1 MSGMNPMQLAL
12 RVLRV
17 DRRTQVST
25 VLTALGVAVATGLV
39 LLLVSLPFAT
49 QSRAERTLWQ
59 NPSFWPSEVAHP
71 TVSWAGSED
80 EIDGQRITRIDVAP
94 LVDRADVPLPP
105 GIDRLPAP
113 GEMLRSPELA
123 HLASGRPAAELADR
137 FNASPAG
144 LLGDE
149 ALMYPEQLVVLV
161 GHTPD
166 TMPANATE
174 LAALGDGEAH
184 LDGLLA
190 LLAGVGVV
198 VLLVPSLVL
207 VASAS
212 RLTAARRERR
222 LAALRLAGATP
233 AQVTKM
239 VAAETGLAAVA
250 GAVIG
255 VAVSPV
261 LHSLATWVAWDGG
274 TWFDHDFMLPWPVV
288 VAVAV
293 AVPVLVVGA
302 AVAGLRRVV
311 NTPLMATGGHTRK
324 PLSKGR
330 LLIVPVA
337 ALAFFWS
344 LSMASESQG
353 AMLPVLVSLGFLM
366 WSPTV
371 VGPWVTSA
379 LGGFFTK
386 TWRRPSALLAGRRL
400 RDDPKAAYRAS
411 AGVVLAVFAGSMALT
426 LMPSLESEAGYF
438 SQYKDNVLY
447 LNTDT
452 EHVGEVVS
460 ATDAG
465 LRRYGLAQRAAQV
478 GQVSLRGGPD
488 GFYQGYVVSCSDAK
502 VLLPTSPEC
511 ASEPA
516 IYAPSGV
523 TLAGLRMESVSE
535 DGAETTD
542 TTETTETLMALPSD
556 AKLVTSDSI
565 GSVLIDP
572 ALLPSGAPLT
582 SVDVAVPAD
591 DTSRES
597 ARTALL
603 AASGGAQVISK
614 EMKLGQQDTQLA
626 DLRRVTV
633 IGLVTASVLGGLSA
647 AIATAGSVLDR
658 RRTFGALMAAGT
670 PVRTLARAL
679 RAEAALPALVST
691 IGAGAL
697 GTAVGVGLFGL
708 VSESVPVFSPWLAA
722 PIVLGA
728 LVALLAASVCTPA
741 LNRVRAEPLADE

>member
-1 MSGMNPMQLAL
+1 MNPLQLAL

-39 LLLVSLPFAT
+39 LLLTSLPYAT

-59 NPSFWPSEVAHP
+59 HPDVGASGANP
-71 TVSWAGSED
+71 TVSWSSSED
-80 EIDGQRITRIDVAP
+80 RIDGRQITRVDVAP
-94 LVDRADVPLPP
+94 LVDPGEVALPP

-113 GEMLRSPELA
+113 GEMLQSPELA
-123 HLASGRPAAELADR
+123 ALTSSVPAAELADR
-137 FNASPAG
+137 FDATAAG
-144 LLGDE
+144 LLGDD
-149 ALMYPEQLVVLV
+149 ALMFPEQLVVLV

-166 TMPANATE
+166 TMPANAVE
-174 LAALGDGEAH
+174 LPVLGAGRAQP
-184 LDGLLA
+184 DGLLS
-190 LLAGVGVV
+190 LLAGVGIV

-233 AQVTKM
+233 AQVTAM
-239 VAAETGLAAVA
+239 VAAETGLAALG
-250 GAVIG
+250 GAVVG
-255 VAVSPV
+255 VALSPV
-261 LHSLATWVAWDGG
+261 LHSLATWVPWGGG
-274 TWFDHDFMLPWPVV
+274 TWFARDFMLPWPVV
-288 VAVAV
+288 VVVAL
-293 AVPVLVVGA
+293 AVPVLVVAA
-302 AVAGLRRVV
+302 AVGGLRRVV

-324 PLSKGR
+324 PLSKVR
-330 LLIVPVA
+330 LLMVPVA
-337 ALAFFWS
+337 ALLFFWM
-344 LSMASESQG
+344 LSIADEVDG

-379 LGGFFTK
+379 LGGVFTK
-386 TWRRPSALLAGRRL
+386 VWRKPSALLAGRRL

-426 LMPSLESEAGYF
+426 LMPSLESEAGYY
-438 SQYKDNVLY
+438 SYYRDSVLY
-447 LNTDT
+447 
-452 EHVGEVVS
+452 VS
-460 ATDAG
+460 TDADHADEIVATADAR
-465 LRRYGLAQRAAQV
+465 LERYGLAQRAASV
-478 GQVSLRGGPD
+478 GQVQLKQGSD
-488 GFYQGYVVSCSDAK
+488 YWTGYVVTCADAR
-502 VLLPTSPEC
+502 VLLPVTVTC
-511 ASEPA
+511 GKEPA
-516 IYAPSGV
+516 IYAPS
-523 TLAGLRMESVSE
+523 SVGIE
-535 DGAETTD
+535 MLDYTDDGGEKAT
-542 TTETTETLMALPSD
+542 ALPGSFV
-556 AKLVTSDSI
+556 AAPKLDT
-565 GSVLIDP
+565 VLIDP
-572 ALLPSGAPLT
+572 ALLPKDAPL
-582 SVDVAVPAD
+582 SGVDVAVPAD
-591 DTSRES
+591 DASRES

-603 AASGGAQVISK
+603 AAAGGAQVISK
-614 EMKLGQQDTQLA
+614 EMKLGEQNTELA

-633 IGLVTASVLGGLSA
+633 IGLVTAAVLGGLSA

-670 PVRTLARAL
+670 PVRTLAKAL

>member
-1 MSGMNPMQLAL
+1 MNPVQLAW

-39 LLLVSLPFAT
+39 LLLTSLPFAT
-49 QSRAERTLWQ
+49 QARAERTLWQ
-59 NPSFWPSEVAHP
+59 HP
-71 TVSWAGSED
+71 TGFADTGRGVLAYSSSED
-80 EIDGQRITRIDVAP
+80 QVDGQVITRVDVAP
-94 LVDRADVPLPP
+94 LVDEADIALPP

-113 GEMLRSPELA
+113 GEMLQSPELA
-123 HLASGRPAAELADR
+123 ALAAAKPAAELSDR
-137 FNASPAG
+137 FGATPAG
-144 LLGDE
+144 LLGED
-149 ALMYPEQLVVLV
+149 ALMFPEQLVLLV
-161 GHTPD
+161 GHTPE
-166 TMPANATE
+166 TMPATAYEVTA
-174 LAALGDGEAH
+174 LASGEARP
-184 LDGLLA
+184 DGLLS

-233 AQVTKM
+233 AQVTAM

-255 VAVSPV
+255 VAISPV
-261 LHSLATWVAWDGG
+261 LHSLATWVPWGGG
-274 TWFDHDFMLPWPVV
+274 TWFASDFMLPWPIVV
-288 VAVAV
+288 LVAV

-324 PLSKGR
+324 PLSKTR
-330 LLIVPVA
+330 LLVVPVA
-337 ALAFFWS
+337 GLLFVLS
-344 LSMASESQG
+344 LSMAEEAGSG
-353 AMLPVLVSLGFLM
+353 ALLPILLTLGLLM

-379 LGGFFTK
+379 LGGLFTK
-386 TWRRPSALLAGRRL
+386 VWRRPSALLAGRRL

-426 LMPSLESEAGYF
+426 LMPSLESEAGYY
-438 SQYKDNVLY
+438 SPYRDSVLY
-447 LNTDT
+447 L
-452 EHVGEVVS
+452 S
-460 ATDAG
+460 TDADHAPAVVEAADKG
-465 LRRYGLAQRAAQV
+465 LERYGLAARAAAV
-478 GQVSLRGGPD
+478 GQLQVR
-488 GFYQGYVVSCSDAK
+488 QGADYLQAYVLSCTEAQ
-502 VLLPTSPEC
+502 VLLPHVSVDC
-511 ASEPA
+511 RAEPA
-516 IYAPSGV
+516 VYAPSDAA
-523 TLAGLRMESVSE
+523 LDAVSW
-535 DGAETTD
+535 
-542 TTETTETLMALPSD
+542 
-556 AKLVTSDSI
+556 SDS
-565 GSVLIDP
+565 SSAEERTPLDVAPVAAATDVVLIDP
-572 ALLPSGAPLT
+572 ALLPAGTELT
-582 SVDVAVPAD
+582 GVDVAVPAD
-591 DTSRES
+591 DKSREA

-614 EMKLGQQDTQLA
+614 EMKLGEQNQELA

-647 AIATAGSVLDR
+647 AIATAGSVMDR

-670 PVRTLARAL
+670 PVHTLARAL
-679 RAEAALPALVST
+679 RAEAALPALVAT
-691 IGAGAL
+691 VGAGAL

-728 LVALLAASVCTPA
+728 LVALLAASVCSPA
-741 LNRVRAEPLADE
+741 LKRVRAEPLAEE

>member
-1 MSGMNPMQLAL
+1 MNPLQLAL

-39 LLLVSLPFAT
+39 LLLASLPYAT

-59 NPSFWPSEVAHP
+59 HPAGGSEENA
-71 TVSWAGSED
+71 TVSWSSSED
-80 EIDGQRITRIDVAP
+80 QIDGRQIIRVDVAP
-94 LVDRADVPLPP
+94 LVDPSQVELPP
-105 GIDRLPAP
+105 GIDRLPAQ
-113 GEMLRSPELA
+113 GEMLQSPELA
-123 HLASGRPAAELADR
+123 ALTSSVPAAELADR
-137 FNASPAG
+137 FDAKAAG
-144 LLGDE
+144 LLGDD
-149 ALMYPEQLVVLV
+149 ALMFPEQLAVLI

-166 TMPANATE
+166 TMPAYAMKLE
-174 LAALGDGEAH
+174 KLAAGRAQP
-184 LDGLLA
+184 DGLLS
-190 LLAGVGVV
+190 LLAGVGIV

-233 AQVTKM
+233 AQVTAM
-239 VAAETGLAAVA
+239 VAAETGLAALG

-255 VAVSPV
+255 VAASPV
-261 LHSLATWVAWDGG
+261 LHSLATWVSWGGG
-274 TWFDHDFMLPWPVV
+274 TWFARDFMLPWPVIV
-288 VAVAV
+288 LVALG
-293 AVPVLVVGA
+293 VPVLVVGA

-324 PLSKGR
+324 PLSKVR
-330 LLIVPVA
+330 LLMVPAA
-337 ALAFFWS
+337 ALLFFWS
-344 LSMASESQG
+344 LSMADEMDG

-379 LGGFFTK
+379 LGGVFTK
-386 TWRRPSALLAGRRL
+386 VWRKPSALLAGRRL

-438 SQYKDNVLY
+438 SSYRESVLY
-447 LNTDT
+447 
-452 EHVGEVVS
+452 VS
-460 ATDAG
+460 TDADRAPKMVATADAR
-465 LRRYGLAQRAAQV
+465 LEKYGLAQRAATV
-478 GQVSLRGGPD
+478 GHVELRQGSD
-488 GFYQGYVVSCSDAK
+488 YWTGYVVTCADAK
-502 VLLPTSPEC
+502 VLLPVTVTCEST
-511 ASEPA
+511 PA
-516 IYAPSGV
+516 IYAPSS
-523 TLAGLRMESVSE
+523 AGMDLMDYSEEGTEQTAGPLPGSYVVSE
-535 DGAETTD
+535 RLG
-542 TTETTETLMALPSD
+542 
-556 AKLVTSDSI
+556 V
-565 GSVLIDP
+565 VLIDP
-572 ALLPSGAPLT
+572 SLLPKDAPLT
-582 SVDVAVPAD
+582 GVDVAVPAD
-591 DTSRES
+591 NASRES

-603 AASGGAQVISK
+603 AAADGEQVISK
-614 EMKLGQQDTQLA
+614 EMKLSEQNTELA

-633 IGLVTASVLGGLSA
+633 IGLVTAAVLGGLSA

-658 RRTFGALMAAGT
+658 RRTFGALLAAGT
-670 PVRTLARAL
+670 PVRTLAKAL

>member
-1 MSGMNPMQLAL
+1 MNPLQLAL

-39 LLLVSLPFAT
+39 LLLASLPYAT

-59 NPSFWPSEVAHP
+59 HPTMGDSRANP
-71 TVSWAGSED
+71 TVSWSSSED
-80 EIDGQRITRIDVAP
+80 TLDGRLITRVDVAP
-94 LVDRADVPLPP
+94 LVDRSQLTLPP

-113 GEMLRSPELA
+113 GEMLQSPELA
-123 HLASGRPAAELADR
+123 ALTASLPPAELADR
-137 FNASPAG
+137 FDAKAAG
-144 LLGDE
+144 LLGND
-149 ALMYPEQLVVLV
+149 ALMFPEQLVVLV

-166 TMPANATE
+166 TMPASAVE
-174 LAALGDGEAH
+174 LPVLASGEARP
-184 LDGLLA
+184 DGLLS
-190 LLAGVGVV
+190 LLAGVGIV

-233 AQVTKM
+233 AQVTAM
-239 VAAETGLAAVA
+239 VAAETGLAALG

-255 VAVSPV
+255 VAASPV
-261 LHSLATWVAWDGG
+261 LHSLATWVSWGGG
-274 TWFDHDFMLPWPVV
+274 TWFARDFMLPWPVIV
-288 VAVAV
+288 LVAL

-302 AVAGLRRVV
+302 AVAGLRRVI

-324 PLSKGR
+324 PLSKVR

-337 ALAFFWS
+337 ALVFFWS
-344 LSMASESQG
+344 LSKANVTDG

-379 LGGFFTK
+379 LGGVFTK
-386 TWRRPSALLAGRRL
+386 VWRKPSALLAGRRL

-426 LMPSLESEAGYF
+426 LMPSLESEAGYY
-438 SQYKDNVLY
+438 SSYRDSVLY
-447 LNTDT
+447 
-452 EHVGEVVS
+452 VS
-460 ATDAG
+460 TDADHAAKIVATVDAR
-465 LRRYGLAQRAAQV
+465 LERYGLAQRAASV
-478 GQVSLRGGPD
+478 GQVELKQGLDYGT
-488 GFYQGYVVSCSDAK
+488 GYVVTCADAK
-502 VLLPTSPEC
+502 VLLPVTVTC
-511 ASEPA
+511 GTKPA
-516 IYAPSGV
+516 IYAPSS
-523 TLAGLRMESVSE
+523 AGIDMIEYTE
-535 DGAETTD
+535 DGGGQQTTP
-542 TTETTETLMALPSD
+542 LP
-556 AKLVTSDSI
+556 
-565 GSVLIDP
+565 GSYVASGGLDVVLIDP
-572 ALLPSGAPLT
+572 SLLPKDAPLT
-582 SVDVAVPAD
+582 GVDVAVPAD
-591 DTSRES
+591 NASRES

-603 AASGGAQVISK
+603 AAADGAQVISK
-614 EMKLGQQDTQLA
+614 EMKLGEQNTELA

-633 IGLVTASVLGGLSA
+633 IGLVTAAVLGGLSA
-647 AIATAGSVLDR
+647 AISTAGSVLDR

-670 PVRTLARAL
+670 PVRTLAKAL

-708 VSESVPVFSPWLAA
+708 VSESMPVFSPWLAA
-722 PIVLGA
+722 PIALGA

>member
-1 MSGMNPMQLAL
+1 MNSAQLAL

-25 VLTALGVAVATGLV
+25 TLTALGVAVATGLV

-49 QSRAERTLWQ
+49 QARAERTLWQ
-59 NPSFWPSEVAHP
+59 DPRP
-71 TVSWAGSED
+71 TGSYDATDAVVSVITSVD
-80 EIDGQRITRIDVAP
+80 QVDGRQITRVDVAA
-94 LVDRADVPLPP
+94 LTDAARIALPP
-105 GIDRLPAP
+105 GIDRLPGP
-113 GEMLRSPELA
+113 GEMLQSPELA
-123 HLASGRPAAELADR
+123 RLAANRPAADLADR
-137 FNASPAG
+137 FGAKPVG
-144 LLGDE
+144 LLGQG
-149 ALMYPEQLVVLV
+149 ALMFPEQLVALV

-166 TMPANATE
+166 TMPAGAME
-174 LAALGDGEAH
+174 LTRLASGTAEPDQ
-184 LDGLLA
+184 LLS

-233 AQVTKM
+233 AQVTAM

-255 VAVSPV
+255 VAASPV
-261 LHSLATWVAWDGG
+261 LHAVATWVSWDGG
-274 TWFDHDFMLPWPVV
+274 TWLAGDFVLPWYVTLLI
-288 VAVAV
+288 AL
-293 AVPVLVVGA
+293 AVPLLVVGA

-311 NTPLMATGGHTRK
+311 NTPLMASGGHTRK
-324 PLSKGR
+324 PLSVVR
-330 LLIVPVA
+330 LAMVPVA
-337 ALAFFWS
+337 IGFFFWTLTS
-344 LSMASESQG
+344 SNLSNSMV
-353 AMLPVLVSLGFLM
+353 PVLVSLGFLM

-379 LGGFFTK
+379 LGGVFTK
-386 TWRRPSALLAGRRL
+386 VWRKPAVLLAGRRL
-400 RDDPKAAYRAS
+400 RDDPKSAYRAS

-426 LMPSLESEAGYF
+426 LMPSFEAEAGYY
-438 SQYKDNVLY
+438 SPYRDSVLY
-447 LNTDT
+447 LASSA
-452 EHVGEVVS
+452 EQAPSVV
-460 ATDAG
+460 AAADEG
-465 LRRYGLAQRAAQV
+465 LSRYGLAERAAAV
-478 GQVSLRGGPD
+478 GNLSVL
-488 GFYQGYVVSCSDAK
+488 QGEEYLTAYVVTCADAE
-502 VLLPTSPEC
+502 VLLPVKVSC
-511 ASEPA
+511 ADRPA
-516 IYAPSGV
+516 IYAPSSSAVDMVSYDGSSSSEEREALPGEPV
-523 TLAGLRMESVSE
+523 VSAGLGM
-535 DGAETTD
+535 
-542 TTETTETLMALPSD
+542 
-556 AKLVTSDSI
+556 
-565 GSVLIDP
+565 VLIDP
-572 ALLPSGAPLT
+572 ALLPAHAPL
-582 SVDVAVPAD
+582 SGVDVAVPPSAS
-591 DTSRES
+591 TREA

-614 EMKLGQQDTQLA
+614 EMMLGDQDTQLA

-679 RAEAALPALVST
+679 RAEAALPALVAT

-697 GTAVGVGLFGL
+697 GTVVGAGLFGL
-708 VSESVPVFSPWLAA
+708 VSKSPPVLSPWLAA
-722 PIVLGA
+722 PVVLGM